1 MPVIFPLTGSASAP
15 SLPLSLSHSLALR
28 TNDTGHRSASR
39 EAREA
44 SVDVDRPQQFSL
56 DSHLQ

>member
-1 MPVIFPLTGSASAP
+1 MPVIFSPDWLGISHY
-15 SLPLSLSHSLALR
+15 LSLSQSLALR

>member
-1 MPVIFPLTGSASAP
+1 MPVIFSPDWLGLTP
-15 SLPLSLSHSLALR
+15 SLPPSLSQSLALH

>member
-1 MPVIFPLTGSASAP
+1 MPVIFSPDWLD
-15 SLPLSLSHSLALR
+15 LSLSLTLPPSLTALR
-28 TNDTGHRSASR
+28 TNDTGHRDARR

-44 SVDVDRPQQFSL
+44 GIDVDRPQQFSL